1 MYSDWEKA
9 YTAVLEEAEKTGFAS
24 IALPALGT
32 GKRFFIVVVIVMFI
46 AVVIILIVVMFLL
59 SPSQVTASSIIVE

>member
-9 YTAVLEEAEKTGFAS
+9 YKAVLEEAEKTGFAS

-32 GKRFFIVVVIVMFI
+32 GKRFILLLLV
-46 AVVIILIVVMFLL
+46 VVIILIVVMFLL
-59 SPSQVTASSIIVE
+59 SPSQVKASLIIGD